1 MLRAWML
8 LAFFCVY
15 RNCDCVGGTAVVG
28 YSHSV
33 RVLMLGSQLATFSER
48 DHLVECQKL
57 CSATFVFL
65 SLVLIAVALRPGGC
79 CSW

>member
-8 LAFFCVY
+8 LAFCVF
-15 RNCDCVGGTAVVG
+15 RDCDCVEGTAVVG

-48 DHLVECQKL
+48 DHLVECQRL

-65 SLVLIAVALRPGGC
+65 SLVLIAVALRSGGC

>member
-1 MLRAWML
+1 MRGCFVRGCFLRS
-8 LAFFCVY
+8 AFFVI
-15 RNCDCVGGTAVVG
+15 VVAVVA

-48 DHLVECQKL
+48 DHLVECQRL

-65 SLVLIAVALRPGGC
+65 SLVLIAVALRPGDC